1 MRQPD
6 DGTRQLLQTG
16 IGTLAAGIVA
26 AVLASTVFGGIGPPG
41 PHTNPGWISLIVAM
55 MCLPFGSLAFVL
67 GGAKWLRN
75 RRIAASRPGPVEL
88 PLGQV
93 SRERKGLLSFSE
105 NQSELPVAHSPRNKP
120 D

>member
-26 AVLASTVFGGIGPPG
+26 AVLASTVFGGIGPHG
-41 PHTNPGWISLIVAM
+41 PHTNPGWISLIIAM

-88 PLGQV
+88 PLGEV
-93 SRERKGLLSFSE
+93 SRER
-105 NQSELPVAHSPRNKP
+105 
-120 D
+120 